1 MEINKEYDNKVK
13 ALKQRIQKLLV
24 EKDEY
29 SPEFTYQVE
38 ITASI
43 LVVFRDVARQ
53 VYGKKVSLIEK
64 SREDK
69 DRAIKNSAYDTYC
82 MLAKAAQA
90 SLRSLTMN
98 KEIRSEKKKDAN
110 EEDDALTKLLNDV
123 KEE

>member
-64 SREDK
+64 AGR
-69 DRAIKNSAYDTYC
+69 
-82 MLAKAAQA
+82 
-90 SLRSLTMN
+90 
-98 KEIRSEKKKDAN
+98 IRI
-110 EEDDALTKLLNDV
+110 V
-123 KEE
+123 R

>member
-1 MEINKEYDNKVK
+1 
-13 ALKQRIQKLLV
+13 
-24 EKDEY
+24 
-29 SPEFTYQVE
+29 
-38 ITASI
+38 
-43 LVVFRDVARQ
+43 
-53 VYGKKVSLIEK
+53 
-64 SREDK
+64 
-69 DRAIKNSAYDTYC
+69 

>member
-43 LVVFRDVARQ
+43 LVE
-53 VYGKKVSLIEK
+53 Y
-64 SREDK
+64 
-69 DRAIKNSAYDTYC
+69 RA
-82 MLAKAAQA
+82 
-90 SLRSLTMN
+90 
-98 KEIRSEKKKDAN
+98 
-110 EEDDALTKLLNDV
+110 
-123 KEE
+123 